1 MHPRR
6 PSRNAEIT
14 RMLAV
19 EAARIMAEQSIHEFT
34 TAKRKAAERLRIRD
48 PKLLPDNI
56 EIEAALLEHRRLFHQ
71 DHQGVLHELR
81 ACTLKLMQLLH
92 AYQPHLVGSVLSG
105 SADQYSEIC
114 LHVFSDDPEAIVLH
128 LLEHHIDAQH
138 AEKKI
143 HYSSDRI
150 VTLPCFKFI
159 AGKHPIELV
168 VFTAHGLRQAPLNPV
183 DHRPMPRANVQ
194 IVQNLLK

>member
-1 MHPRR
+1 MHSRR
-6 PSRNAEIT
+6 TGRNAEIT

-19 EAARIMAEQSIHEFT
+19 EAARIMAEQSIHEFS

-48 PKLLPDNI
+48 PKLLPDNL

-71 DHQGVLHELR
+71 DHQDILHELR
-81 ACTLKLMQLLH
+81 TCAFKLMQLLH
-92 AYQPHLVGSVLSG
+92 AYHPHLVGAVLSG

-114 LHVFSDDPEAIVLH
+114 LHVFSDDPEAFVLH
-128 LLEHHIDAQH
+128 LLEHRIDAQH

-159 AGKHPIELV
+159 AGKYPVELV
-168 VFTAHGLRQAPLNPV
+168 VFPAHGLRQAPLNPV
-183 DHRPMPRANVQ
+183 DHKPMPRANVHK
-194 IVQNLLK
+194 VEDLLQ